1 MKEKNLMTDIFKYSL
16 GGLGITLVTN
26 LVMTYFNFFLTDIF
40 GITTFAVAGI
50 MLVSRIVDA
59 ITDPLMGIIADRT
72 HSRWGKFRPW
82 LMFFAPV
89 LGVAIFVLFYSPQ
102 ISESMKV
109 IYAYAVFILYSIIV
123 TIVSI
128 PYFALV
134 PVLSKDAHTRTII
147 ISWKSVMCQVA
158 VLCISVF
165 ALPIVNAFGGGQ
177 KGWASF
183 GALKLC

>member
-1 MKEKNLMTDIFKYSL
+1 MTDIFKYSL

-82 LMFFAPV
+82 LMFFCTGFRSRNFCAFLFATDFRKYESYLCLCSV
-89 LGVAIFVLFYSPQ
+89 YFIFHYCNDC
-102 ISESMKV
+102 IH
-109 IYAYAVFILYSIIV
+109 SII
-123 TIVSI
+123 
-128 PYFALV
+128 L
-134 PVLSKDAHTRTII
+134 R
-147 ISWKSVMCQVA
+147 
-158 VLCISVF
+158 
-165 ALPIVNAFGGGQ
+165 
-177 KGWASF
+177 
-183 GALKLC
+183 